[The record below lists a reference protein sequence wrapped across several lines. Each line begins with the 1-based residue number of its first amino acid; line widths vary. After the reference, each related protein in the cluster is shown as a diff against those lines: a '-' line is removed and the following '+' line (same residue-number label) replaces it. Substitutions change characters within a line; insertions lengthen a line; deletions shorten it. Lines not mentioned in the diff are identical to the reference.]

1 VRVTGDDEVQKFE
14 DQFPDIGGPTYS
26 QPAFGGNRSFSG
38 TPIPQQ
44 QPTYAVPT
52 ITPAFEEEPDVI
64 KQWREKQAA
73 DIKKRDEMSERRR
86 EEIKSQANQSIDDF
100 YMEHKERVE
109 RSIKDNK
116 LREEEFKADLTDGLS
131 AGTTWSRICDTI
143 ELENSQSKTIART
156 GPSTTDL
163 TRYKEVLLR
172 LKREGENAPGAAGY

>member
-1 VRVTGDDEVQKFE
+1 LFILVYR
-14 DQFPDIGGPTYS
+14 
-26 QPAFGGNRSFSG
+26 
-38 TPIPQQ
+38 
-44 QPTYAVPT
+44 
-52 ITPAFEEEPDVI
+52 
-64 KQWREKQAA
+64 QWREKQAA

-86 EEIKSQANQSIDDF
+86 EEIKRQANQSIDDF

-109 RSIKDNK
+109 RSIKENK
-116 LREEEFKADLTDGLS
+116 WVYSHPAHLRRLTLHRLHEEEFKADLTDGLS

-156 GPSTTDL
+156 GAGTTDL

>member
-1 VRVTGDDEVQKFE
+1 VLILVHR
-14 DQFPDIGGPTYS
+14 
-26 QPAFGGNRSFSG
+26 
-38 TPIPQQ
+38 
-44 QPTYAVPT
+44 
-52 ITPAFEEEPDVI
+52 
-64 KQWREKQAA
+64 QWREKQAA

-116 LREEEFKADLTDGLS
+116 WVCSHPGSFTEADILHRLREEEFKADLTDGLS